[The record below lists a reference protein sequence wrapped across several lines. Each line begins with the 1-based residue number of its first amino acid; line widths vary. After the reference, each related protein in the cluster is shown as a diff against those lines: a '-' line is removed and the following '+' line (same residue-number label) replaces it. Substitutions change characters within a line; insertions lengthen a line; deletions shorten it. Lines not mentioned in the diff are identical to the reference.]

1 VSEHPIHIVLDD
13 ELRRSRL
20 TVFFRILLVLP
31 HFVWL
36 YIWGI
41 AATITALV
49 NWIATLV
56 TGRSPSALHRF
67 LAAYLRYQTHVY
79 AFLYLVGNP
88 FPGFVGREGSYPID
102 LRIAPPERQNRW
114 TVLFRVV
121 LVVPALFVAYV
132 YGLLLSVA
140 AVLGWFAAL
149 FTGKMPRGLRDAAA
163 LALRYRAQA
172 NGYLYFVTGRYP
184 YSGPT
189 AAEATAPEAAPATTP
204 AAAGSGDT
212 SADSGNAPE
221 APRAD
226 IPETSLPDIPDAPG
240 PGPSSL

>member
-1 VSEHPIHIVLDD
+1 VSKHPIHIVLEDD
-13 ELRRSRL
+13 LRRSRL

-41 AATITALV
+41 AATIAALV

-56 TGRSPSALHRF
+56 RGTSPGALHRF

-79 AFLYLVGNP
+79 AYLYLIGNP
-88 FPGFVGREGSYPID
+88 FPGFAGKEGSYPID

-114 TVLFRVV
+114 TVLFRIV

-132 YGLLLSVA
+132 YGLLLSVT

-163 LALRYRAQA
+163 LALRYRAQTT
-172 NGYLYFVTGRYP
+172 GYLYFVTGRYP

-204 AAAGSGDT
+204 AAAGSADAP
-212 SADSGNAPE
+212 ADSGNAQETSRP
-221 APRAD
+221 D
-226 IPETSLPDIPDAPG
+226 IPEAPG
-240 PGPSSL
+240 PGPASL